1 MPTTQK
7 EFVSITD
14 LLAGIVRGYPASSIF
29 REYIQNSDDARAS
42 IQIFILDERV
52 FLTESLVDDCLKET
66 QGPALI
72 CINDGIIHDAD
83 WKALQSI
90 HASSKKEDTNRT
102 GKNGLGFRASYH
114 FTENPHIL
122 SGRKLL
128 ILDPHRRFEEHPGG
142 AAIDIVNEGTQF
154 PDQLSPFTSFVQD
167 ANASYSGTIFRLP
180 LRTENQASITEIIK
194 EKKATTSSEILGLFN
209 SFCANELEKVILF
222 LKSVQK
228 IEFRHIKADG
238 TETVIAMAS
247 IEAMDGR
254 PQEGTLRRQVNLKSP
269 GSDTTSREW
278 CFHYFSPEQ
287 AQIIEYLSSRLGENV
302 SSRLVGEKL
311 APAISLAYPIEG
323 PAASGR
329 LFTLLPLP
337 IPSGLPVHLDALF
350 AIEPHR
356 QSLQNA
362 VDVGTGNTRERFLV
376 EWNKMLFEVV
386 FPKAWAALIDDTA
399 KFEEPISQFWS
410 IWPPDLTG
418 NNNQWANITTCT
430 LLEIAKSG
438 KSVFPLIANDP
449 PLYASLQDTSLL
461 LSNANPGVEL
471 GILASL
477 SLSVTQPPP
486 HIYEILHAN
495 QKLFKAGFVSPNE
508 VYQRLLKIFPA
519 STAPSY
525 TPDVRRIMVDY
536 LSSSQTP
543 RPTATFIPGIA
554 WFTLTNGSRVA
565 LGRSS
570 RHYIMPASEVELSLF
585 GDHCSLMLSW
595 DGMSE
600 SFRRLAGVTANK
612 DILNITSITSSHI
625 VSILQTKLGPNAQS
639 QGSSRQEEHAWLID
653 FWKWITAQEHL
664 RQSFFLH
671 NFRQQYSELPLLPRQ
686 DGTIAKFSEKAIV
699 FDNVDAS
706 TIAAWAALGVSPLH
720 HELLSASRQ
729 MKECVE
735 RPWSA
740 DFANT
745 LIRTCDLTS
754 QDSLSKSN
762 CLAIQTS
769 LANFLP
775 SHTTQDIRDKLT
787 TMRVF
792 KTRTSNDLPWSF
804 TALYGSHPP
813 VFINVPDGFPL
824 PIQSSSVNYVNMRDN
839 QTVTVVKYA
848 LNNTPYIQ
856 DEKLLLRKG
865 FENWNSQPDE
875 LKGLIVDWVFRY
887 RSRLGSALL
896 DQFNGLPYVRV
907 NGVAHRVIPQNLI
920 DPTSA
925 LRTIY
930 AGEVGR
936 FPVND
941 FANAYLPILREFG
954 LVKFRFD
961 ETIVKERIEYFTATD
976 SEHDAQIIGKVKH
989 FIAFCNAS
997 WAASFHTIIVN
1008 ARALNWLPL
1017 DDGTLCSPQ
1026 GCRDSIH
1033 ANREHEN
1040 PAYYDLA
1047 MKVLPQDVHIVSP
1060 AFRTS
1065 LGWTDP
1071 VPGEILYRQFR
1082 LTLERRNAQERYERL
1097 ASLIDY
1103 FGRLHGD
1110 NLIGQKELQNLKDLT
1125 SRIPWIPAASSST
1138 GRLVRT
1144 EHATFVDD
1152 VELKPPFERVRPR
1165 YSSFLTAMGCLP
1177 RPAFSTLTHYLGQL
1191 DYRSPPNVKA
1201 GIAIL
1206 EEIVTQHPDFDRS
1219 QVSVPV
1225 SDNRSL
1231 NINEVFF
1238 PDTRYTGI
1246 QGIPNNLVPAHSMIS
1261 QSLAQKLGMQFLS
1274 SIVLNAGEDDDD
1286 DDDDYQMS
1294 EDLVGRIQD
1303 FLRGY
1308 DAEYAV
1314 NEFIAN
1320 ADDARAKSFAL
1331 ALNKMPET
1339 RRGDA
1344 FLSAGM
1350 QKLIGEN
1357 PSLVFYNNALLS
1369 DADFR
1374 GIVNVGRGGKVD
1386 KSETHGRHG
1395 LGALSCYYF
1404 TDVTT
1409 VISGEWILFL
1419 DPAGSYLPPRRRNGR
1434 RTALRRKLADFM
1446 RQYPDQMASYGTTF
1460 GFSSTTNNYP
1470 GTLFILPLY
1479 STINNQKCTPSV
1491 VNRMF
1496 ESSYWQLAQNALFF
1510 TGLEAIWAEQ
1520 RAADGVGP
1528 TRLWRISATR
1538 SAELPLGS
1546 DFRRF
1551 ELTITREYQWTRPL
1565 SEQWLVATS
1574 ENALIPMEHE
1584 ETATS
1589 LKLNTNVPI
1598 LVQLAVRLDPLKL
1611 AAESQAHHLFSTV
1624 RLPHSTSL
1632 PFHINARFAIS
1643 SNRKSVVLSTA
1654 DATQRL
1660 DKQTA
1665 YNRWIIDQV
1674 VPALYL
1680 SSFEHLLHTYSPNV
1694 QSGSK
1699 EFYTEEFWLLNVSDD
1714 LAKMV
1719 RDGVFSMLPDC
1730 EHKLVKPSSG
1740 GYVFLCF
1747 NESTFSDNEPH
1758 SVRRILRSIKH
1769 PTFVYSPRLPH
1780 LATIPGA
1787 QTVNPEFVRDALMK
1801 TAVEDIERLLADGKI
1816 EVKAISEALE
1826 YVSKLPLA
1834 GLPLIFTSIGKLH
1847 SVPGPDDEPIY
1858 YSHNSKHVQLF
1869 PSVPFIKPGL
1879 YSSEVINALLL
1890 AQTNVVELEQANILS
1905 VVERTLST
1913 LADEGVRAD
1922 WTKSFW
1928 VAYKDLPGPP
1938 TLDELERAGF
1948 AVVPSSSGF
1957 RSLKDCIPTKMV
1969 FLGNEPRSSL
1979 WPMICRIMS
1988 ELDIEVLYPVQT
2000 EDVNRHFSQSFGDIV
2015 SNFIRCL
2022 RNPNDIKVKLGHE
2035 DQKELSSWLLTSLS
2049 ASNTLNSIS
2058 KAGVAFT
2065 TLLSVPLWWG
2075 QSSAG
2080 KVLCSAAD
2088 LESYVVRNAFDIKLL
2103 LPFQRQGT
2111 VVIHAKA
2118 SLSVILKHCK
2128 RHNGNMTASQM
2139 LEVLELP
2146 TTLSPTEARG
2156 YAHIYSALL
2165 QSCPPSELRYI
2176 GIRVPDR
2183 DGALRLIREFYDDT
2197 VTFFVRTLSFTNTS
2211 SFVHPAFTGLQPV
2224 LAQYGLNTEVT
2235 FDTFLHCATAI
2246 DTGLQAYETSMNDS
2260 SATQG
2265 TAPGREDLHRMSQA
2279 AFEVFCNDLPSKL
2292 MLNSWHA
2299 FNDIRFIR
2307 PHTSRRQGAP
2317 FDTDRYCKHISSV
2330 LCSPNLLVAQEYEPI
2345 AWTQRLL
2352 FLTQPSEQLRVLNR
2366 ELGVPKA
2373 SEVVEHLKVLATQVA
2388 RDHPGNSV
2396 VLSDLKATYKWLN
2409 ENANNA
2415 RPYLLQISAEKM
2427 FLNVDDPTTSHWTG
2441 KWVAANEMLL
2451 NLHYD
2456 MGQVRQ
2462 VRTFLQDYGD
2472 LLSAAGTGKLEGF
2485 SRSNQ
2490 SHRLSSLNSVSLR
2503 DIFNNMRTSG
2513 ELLDVE
2519 LVPEM
2524 STGDRPV
2531 ATDGLRAHRA
2541 FLAACIP
2548 HVRAASTGGWQEH
2561 LHIEFPGT
2569 YTGAKALIDYF
2580 YIGKCD
2586 LSTPKPGLSRTETE
2600 VLLRDVLD
2608 LLKAA
2613 DQWDIPE
2620 LKSEMENAIIHTH
2633 DLIQRMPHYF
2643 DTLMEAATESEAS
2656 ALVEALNEFRSTNS
2670 SIWQQ
2675 LMAESDEEAN

>member
-1 MPTTQK
+1 MPTTQR

-154 PDQLSPFTSFVQD
+154 PDQLSPFTHFVSD
-167 ANASYSGTIFRLP
+167 VNAHYSGTIFRLP

-194 EKKATTSSEILGLFN
+194 EKKATTSFEILDLFN

-222 LKSVQK
+222 LKSIQK

-254 PQEGTLRRQVNLKSP
+254 PQEGTLRRRVTLKSP

-278 CFHYFSPEQ
+278 CFHYFSPAQ

-399 KFEEPISQFWS
+399 KFDEPISQFWS

-519 STAPSY
+519 STAPSC

-554 WFTLTNGSRVA
+554 WFSLTNGSRVA

-570 RHYIMPASEVELSLF
+570 RQYIMPASEVELSLF
-585 GDHCSLMLSW
+585 GDHCSMMLSW
-595 DGMSE
+595 DGMSAD
-600 SFRRLAGVTANK
+600 FRRLAGITANK

-664 RQSFFLH
+664 RQSFFVH
-671 NFRQQYSELPLLPRQ
+671 TPRQQYSELPLLPKQ
-686 DGTIAKFSEKAIV
+686 DGTVAKFSEKAIV

-745 LIRTCDLTS
+745 LIRTCDLTH
-754 QDSLSKSN
+754 QDSLSDSN

-775 SHTTQDIRDKLT
+775 SHSTQDVRDKLS

-792 KTRTSNDLPWSF
+792 KTKTSNELPWSF

-839 QTVTVVKYA
+839 QTGTVVRYA
-848 LNNTPYIQ
+848 LNNTPYMH

-875 LKGLIVDWVFRY
+875 LKSLLVDWVLRY

-907 NGVAHRVIPQNLI
+907 NGLAHRVIPQNLI
-920 DPTSA
+920 DPASP
-925 LRTIY
+925 LRGIY
-930 AGEVGR
+930 TGEVGR

-941 FANAYLPILREFG
+941 FANTYLSILREFG
-954 LVKFRFD
+954 LVKFKFD
-961 ETIVKERIEYFTATD
+961 EAIVKERIEYFTTTD
-976 SEHDAQIIGKVKH
+976 PAHDGQLIGKVKE
-989 FIAFCNAS
+989 FIAICNGS
-997 WAASFHTIIVN
+997 WTPPFHAIIVN
-1008 ARALNWLPL
+1008 ARALKWLPL
-1017 DDGTLCSPQ
+1017 VDGTLCSPE
-1026 GCRDSIH
+1026 GCRDAIR
-1033 ANREHEN
+1033 ADREHEN

-1047 MKVLPQDVHIVSP
+1047 LKVLPQDVVILSP

-1071 VPGEILYRQFR
+1071 VSGEILYRQFR
-1082 LTLERRNAQERYERL
+1082 LTLERRNAQERYGRL

-1103 FGRLHGD
+1103 FSRLHGD
-1110 NLIGQKELQNLKDLT
+1110 NLIGQKELQSLKDLT
-1125 SRIPWIPAASSST
+1125 SRIPWIPAAFSST
-1138 GRLVRT
+1138 GKLVRT
-1144 EHATFVDD
+1144 EHATFVYD
-1152 VELKPPFERVRPR
+1152 VELKPPFEHVQPR
-1165 YSSFLTAMGCLP
+1165 YSSFLTAMGCLT

-1246 QGIPNNLVPAHSMIS
+1246 QGIPNNLVPA
-1261 QSLAQKLGMQFLS
+1261 
-1274 SIVLNAGEDDDD
+1274 LN
-1286 DDDDYQMS
+1286 
-1294 EDLVGRIQD
+1294 
-1303 FLRGY
+1303 
-1308 DAEYAV
+1308 
-1314 NEFIAN
+1314 N
-1320 ADDARAKSFAL
+1320 
-1331 ALNKMPET
+1331 MPET

-1350 QKLIGEN
+1350 QKLIEEN
-1357 PSLVFYNNALLS
+1357 PSLVFYNDALLS

-1374 GIVNVGRGGKVD
+1374 GIVSVGRGGKID

-1409 VISGEWILFL
+1409 VISGEWIVFL

-1434 RTALRRKLADFM
+1434 RTAHRRKLADFK

-1460 GFSSTTNNYP
+1460 GFSSTTDNYQ

-1479 STINNQKCTPSV
+1479 STINNQKCTPSIV
-1491 VNRMF
+1491 DGLLK
-1496 ESSYWQLAQNALFF
+1496 SSYWQLAQNAPFF
-1510 TGLEAIWAEQ
+1510 TRLDAIWAEQ
-1520 RAADGVGP
+1520 RAAEGVTP
-1528 TRLWRISATR
+1528 TPLWHISATR
-1538 SAELPLGS
+1538 STELPLGS

-1551 ELTITREYQWTRPL
+1551 ELTITREYQWTRRL

-1574 ENALIPMEHE
+1574 ENALIPTEHE

-1589 LKLNTNVPI
+1589 LKLNTNAPI

-1632 PFHINARFAIS
+1632 PFHIDARFAIS
-1643 SNRKSVVLSTA
+1643 SNRKSVVLSSA

-1680 SSFEHLLHTYSPNV
+1680 SAFELLLHTYSPNV

-1699 EFYTEEFWLLNVSDD
+1699 EFYTEEFWLLGVSDD

-1787 QTVNPEFVRDALMK
+1787 QTVTPEFVKDALMR
-1801 TAVEDIERLLADGKI
+1801 TSVNNIERLLADGKI
-1816 EVKAISEALE
+1816 DVRAISETLD

-1834 GLPLIFTSIGKLH
+1834 GLPLICTAAGILH

-1858 YSHNSKHVQLF
+1858 YSHNPKHVQLF

-1928 VAYKDLPGPP
+1928 VAYKNLPGPP

-1969 FLGNEPRSSL
+1969 FLGNEPRSNL

-2000 EDVNRHFSQSFGDIV
+2000 EDVDRHFSQSFGDIV
-2015 SNFIRCL
+2015 SNFVRCL

-2035 DQKELSSWLLTSLS
+2035 DQKELTSWLRPGLS
-2049 ASNTLNSIS
+2049 SSF
-2058 KAGVAFT
+2058 KAGVAVT

-2080 KVLCSAAD
+2080 SVLCNAAD
-2088 LESYVVRNAFDIKLL
+2088 LESYVVRDAFDIKLL

-2111 VVIHAKA
+2111 VVIHPQP
-2118 SLSVILKHCK
+2118 SLSDLLKHCR

-2139 LEVLELP
+2139 LGLLELP
-2146 TTLSPTEARG
+2146 TTLSPTEAG
-2156 YAHIYSALL
+2156 SYARIYSALL
-2165 QSCPPSELRYI
+2165 QSCLPAELRYI
-2176 GIRVPDR
+2176 GMHVPDR
-2183 DGALRLIREFYDDT
+2183 DGALRPIRELYDDT

-2211 SFVHPAFTGLQPV
+2211 SFVHPTFARLQPL
-2224 LAQYGLNTEVT
+2224 LAQYGLNNEVT
-2235 FDTFLHCATAI
+2235 FDTFLHCVTAI
-2246 DTGLQAYETSMNDS
+2246 DTALQAYETSMS
-2260 SATQG
+2260 EPSATQG
-2265 TAPGREDLHRMSQA
+2265 TAPGRDVLHRMGQA

-2292 MLNSWHA
+2292 MLNNWHA
-2299 FNDIRFIR
+2299 FSDIRFIR
-2307 PHTSRRQGAP
+2307 PHTSRRQGAS
-2317 FDTDRYCKHISSV
+2317 FATDRHCKPISSV
-2330 LCSPNLLVAQEYEPI
+2330 LCSPNLLVAQECEPI

-2366 ELGVPKA
+2366 ELGVPQA

-2388 RDHPGNSV
+2388 QDHPGNSV

-2415 RPYLLQISAEKM
+2415 RPYLLQISSEKI

-2456 MGQVRQ
+2456 MGQARQ

-2472 LLSAAGTGKLEGF
+2472 LLLSAGTGRLEGF
-2485 SRSNQ
+2485 DRSNH
-2490 SHRLSSLNSVSLR
+2490 SRRSASLNSVSLR

-2519 LVPEM
+2519 LVLQT

-2531 ATDGLRAHRA
+2531 ATDSLRAHRA
-2541 FLAACIP
+2541 FLSACIP

-2561 LHIEFPGT
+2561 PHIEFPGT

-2580 YIGKCD
+2580 YIGQCD
-2586 LSTPKPGLSRTETE
+2586 LSTPKPGLLRTETE

-2608 LLKAA
+2608 LLKVA
-2613 DQWDIPE
+2613 DQWDIPD

-2633 DLIQRMPHYF
+2633 DLIQRMPHCF
-2643 DTLMEAATESEAS
+2643 DTLMEAATESEAT
-2656 ALVEALNEFRSTNS
+2656 ALLEALNEFKSKNS
-2670 SIWQQ
+2670 SIWEQ